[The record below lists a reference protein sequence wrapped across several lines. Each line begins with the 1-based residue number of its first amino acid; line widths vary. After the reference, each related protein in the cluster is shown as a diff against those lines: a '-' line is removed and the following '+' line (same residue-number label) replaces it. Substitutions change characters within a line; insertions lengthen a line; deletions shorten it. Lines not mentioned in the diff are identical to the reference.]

1 MTENESLRSDDNPDR
16 SPAATE
22 PVQGFRDIRHYVPQ
36 DILDVS
42 FPVSMR
48 GYDRHAVDAYIKRV
62 NRVIAEVKVSAS
74 PPAAVRHALDQAQE
88 KVEALL
94 QAARE
99 AAEEI
104 TTSARREAEESTA
117 RTKAEAADLM
127 VNTTAEADRVTA
139 EAEERLA
146 NARAEAEAVVAKANS
161 DANDIVSEAT
171 TEAQENRARAR
182 SEAEERRRQLEDEL
196 TSLEEQGRARM
207 DEIRTD
213 TEKIRSRRSQILD
226 DLHATAAGLVELA
239 DAAAARVQPDEPS
252 EEATPGMARASRD
265 ESTPS
270 ATTQIKAAE
279 DPTLNA
285 NEHGGEAGD
294 TAEERTSSSPAT

>member
-1 MTENESLRSDDNPDR
+1 MVENQSSKPDENTEGP
-16 SPAATE
+16 PAAST
-22 PVQGFRDIRHYVPQ
+22 PKHGFRDIRHYVPQ
-36 DILDVS
+36 DIVDVS

-48 GYDRHAVDAYIKRV
+48 GYDRHAVDVYVKRV

-104 TTSARREAEESTA
+104 TTSARREAEENTA
-117 RTKAEAADLM
+117 RTKAEAADLL
-127 VNTTAEADRVTA
+127 VNTTAEADRVKA
-139 EAEERLA
+139 ETEELLA
-146 NARAEAEAVVAKANS
+146 NARAEAEAAVAKAKS
-161 DANDIVSEAT
+161 DANDIVSKAT
-171 TEAQENRARAR
+171 TEAQENRAREQ

-196 TSLEEQGRARM
+196 TSLQEQAQARM
-207 DEIRTD
+207 DEIQTD
-213 TEKIRSRRSQILD
+213 TEKIRSRRTQILD
-226 DLHATAAGLVELA
+226 DLRAMAAGLVELG

-252 EEATPGMARASRD
+252 QEPTPEVPRTSHD

-270 ATTQIKAAE
+270 AATKIKAAE

-285 NEHGGEAGD
+285 DVRAGEARE
-294 TAEERTSSSPAT
+294 TADERASSRSAM